1 MRPPEQV
8 KGLGKPMRKAGDV
21 FKEDRQNYRQDRRE
35 QRRNF
40 QNNRKDIRRDQRN
53 RMNDARAAGAP
64 DDYLQNIRKENRMQR
79 QAHRNDYRSSRQN
92 QAKEYRSSVRDNRPR
107 NQQASATVDPP
118 VMRTP
123 HGLVHT
129 NKPKPGLDIGLHGY
143 PQSGRGGQVGLTDGP
158 GSELT
163 YDKIY

>member
-1 MRPPEQV
+1 MMPPEQ
-8 KGLGKPMRKAGDV
+8 KPMRKAGDV

-92 QAKEYRSSVRDNRPR
+92 QAKEYRSSVRDNRRTGYP
-107 NQQASATVDPP
+107 SA
-118 VMRTP
+118 
-123 HGLVHT
+123 
-129 NKPKPGLDIGLHGY
+129 PKPGPGNSVHGY
-143 PQSGRGGQVGLTDGP
+143 PSPGGGGYTGHVNLTDGP
-158 GSELT
+158 GSKLT